1 MPITGNYLFIVAMD
15 VTAEKEALFNE
26 VYDTEHVPLLLKV
39 PGVVSV
45 SRLKAQS
52 FQVKVGGEIQDIP
65 LGDGPVYTAIYE
77 IEDPSVLISEEWAEA
92 AEAGRWASEVRP
104 FTSNRQFSLKA
115 NIGAKIGA

>member
-1 MPITGNYLFIVAMD
+1 MP
-15 VTAEKEALFNE
+15 VTANYTLIVSMNVEQEKESLFNE
-26 VYDTEHVPLLLKV
+26 VYDNEHIPLIEKV

-45 SRLKAQS
+45 SRLKAPS

-77 IEDPSVLISEEWAEA
+77 SEEPSVLISEEWAEA